1 MSQYLNMGIPW
12 RFPWPRVVF
21 CMEEA
26 SPGPSEGGE
35 NKLAGSVCRD
45 ARLVRPLRLMQ
56 QEWNILGFM
65 SVFEW
70 THEPYVPTFSAWE
83 ASPGPSKGGENELVE
98 NRSQLYCKLISA
110 ILRAKMGEI
119 ARQNG

>member
-1 MSQYLNMGIPW
+1 MMSQYLNMGIPW

-35 NKLAGSVCRD
+35 NELA
-45 ARLVRPLRLMQ
+45 
-56 QEWNILGFM
+56 
-65 SVFEW
+65 
-70 THEPYVPTFSAWE
+70 
-83 ASPGPSKGGENELVE
+83 E
-98 NRSQLYCKLISA
+98 NRSQPYCKLISA

>member
-1 MSQYLNMGIPW
+1 MMSQYLNMGIPW

-26 SPGPSEGGE
+26 SPGPSEGEE
-35 NKLAGSVCRD
+35 NKLA
-45 ARLVRPLRLMQ
+45 
-56 QEWNILGFM
+56 
-65 SVFEW
+65 
-70 THEPYVPTFSAWE
+70 
-83 ASPGPSKGGENELVE
+83 E